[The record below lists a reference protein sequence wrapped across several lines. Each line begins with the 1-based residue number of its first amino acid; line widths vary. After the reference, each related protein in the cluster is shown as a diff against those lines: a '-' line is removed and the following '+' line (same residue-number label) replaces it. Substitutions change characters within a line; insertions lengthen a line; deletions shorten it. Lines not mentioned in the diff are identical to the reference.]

1 MSKVQTL
8 SGQQRLRQLA
18 KRQLGSDLTSSKVQ
32 TTAVTPQAADAA
44 ANGSFNEKHQLLSS
58 RAGIPLTDQLY
69 AELSLA
75 ERSAR
80 RLQMRVEQQQRNLE
94 RVITLA
100 LNYCTEQMTAQ
111 DVDPDWFQFYC
122 ELVQNISTHSMQKL
136 WAKILAGEI
145 SSPGSFS
152 LKTLNLLQQ
161 MSYKDAVSLQMAS
174 SLSCR
179 IRSQEPAHIYFG
191 YVQQGSVWRWLAGKS
206 RGLLNLSQF
215 GLSYPQILNLI
226 DLGLIHQ
233 TEIESGELNKNQPL
247 QWYYH
252 QQMLQGSSKRQ
263 GVILQYYK
271 FTSIGAELL
280 PLLSGQPNPAYWQAL
295 QVLLADVISFDP
307 MP

>member
-18 KRQLGSDLTSSKVQ
+18 KRQLGSDLTSSKLQ
-32 TTAVTPQAADAA
+32 TTTVTPQPIDAA
-44 ANGSFNEKHQLLSS
+44 ANGSFNEKHQMLSS

-69 AELSLA
+69 AELTLA

-80 RLQMRVEQQQRNLE
+80 RLQMRLEQQQQNLE

-100 LNYCTEQMTAQ
+100 LNYCTEQITAQ

-161 MSYKDAVSLQMAS
+161 MSYKDAVSLQLAS

-206 RGLLNLSQF
+206 RGMLNLSQF

-226 DLGLIHQ
+226 DLGLLHQ

-252 QQMLQGSSKRQ
+252 QQMLQGTSKRQ

-280 PLLSGQPNPAYWQAL
+280 PLLSGQANPAYWQAL

-307 MP
+307 VP

>member
-1 MSKVQTL
+1 
-8 SGQQRLRQLA
+8 
-18 KRQLGSDLTSSKVQ
+18 
-32 TTAVTPQAADAA
+32 
-44 ANGSFNEKHQLLSS
+44 
-58 RAGIPLTDQLY
+58 
-69 AELSLA
+69 
-75 ERSAR
+75 
-80 RLQMRVEQQQRNLE
+80 MRVEQQQQNLE

-100 LNYCTEQMTAQ
+100 LNYCTEQITAQ

-152 LKTLNLLQQ
+152 LKTLNLLKQ
-161 MSYKDAVSLQMAS
+161 MSYKDAVSLQLAS

-191 YVQQGSVWRWLAGKS
+191 YVQQGSIWRWLAGKS
-206 RGLLNLSQF
+206 RGMLNLSQF

-226 DLGLIHQ
+226 DLGLFHQ
-233 TEIESGELNKNQPL
+233 TEIESGELNKNQSL

-252 QQMLQGSSKRQ
+252 QQLLQGTAKRQ
-263 GVILQYYK
+263 GIILQYYK

-280 PLLSGQPNPAYWQAL
+280 PLLSGQANPAYWQAL
-295 QVLLADVISFDP
+295 QVLLSDVISFDP

>member
-18 KRQLGSDLTSSKVQ
+18 KRQLGSDLASNKVQ
-32 TTAVTPQAADAA
+32 TTTVAPQAVDAV
-44 ANGSFNEKHQLLSS
+44 ANGNFNDKHQMLSS
-58 RAGIPLTDQLY
+58 RAGIPLSDPMYT
-69 AELSLA
+69 ELTLA
-75 ERSAR
+75 DRSAR
-80 RLQMRVEQQQRNLE
+80 RLQMRLEQQQQNLE
-94 RVITLA
+94 LVITLA
-100 LNYCTEQMTAQ
+100 LNYCTEQITSQ

-145 SSPGSFS
+145 SNPGSFS
-152 LKTLNLLQQ
+152 LKTLHLLKQ
-161 MSYKDAVSLQMAS
+161 MSYKDAVSLQLAS

-206 RGLLNLSQF
+206 RGMLNLSQF

-233 TEIESGELNKNQPL
+233 AEIESGELNKNQLL

-252 QQMLQGSSKRQ
+252 QQMLQGSTKRQ

-280 PLLSGQPNPAYWQAL
+280 PLLSGQANPAYWQAL
-295 QVLLADVISFDP
+295 QTLLSDVISFDP
-307 MP
+307 TP

>member
-32 TTAVTPQAADAA
+32 TNIVMPQPIDTA
-44 ANGSFNEKHQLLSS
+44 ANGSFNEKHQQLSS
-58 RAGIPLTDQLY
+58 RAGIPITDQLY

-80 RLQMRVEQQQRNLE
+80 RLQMRLEQQQQNLE

-100 LNYCTEQMTAQ
+100 LNYCTEQITSQ

-152 LKTLNLLQQ
+152 LKTLHLLQQ
-161 MSYKDAVSLQMAS
+161 MSYKDAVSLQLAS

-206 RGLLNLSQF
+206 RGMLNLSQF

-226 DLGLIHQ
+226 DLGLLHQ

-252 QQMLQGSSKRQ
+252 QQMLQGTSKRQ

-280 PLLSGQPNPAYWQAL
+280 PLLSGQANQAYWQAL
-295 QVLLADVISFDP
+295 QVLLADVINFDP

>member
-1 MSKVQTL
+1 MSKVQNL

-18 KRQLGSDLTSSKVQ
+18 KKQLGSDLMSAKTSSTSVNPSEVEA
-32 TTAVTPQAADAA
+32 TATS
-44 ANGSFNEKHQLLSS
+44 NFNEKHQQLSS
-58 RAGIPLTDQLY
+58 RAGIPVTDALY

-94 RVITLA
+94 LVINLA
-100 LNYCTEQMTAQ
+100 LNYCTEQITAQ

-122 ELVQNISTHSMQKL
+122 DLVQNISTHSMQKL

-145 SSPGSFS
+145 SNPGSFS
-152 LKTLNLLQQ
+152 LKTLNLLKQ
-161 MSYKDAVSLQMAS
+161 MSYKDAVSMQLAS

-179 IRSQEPAHIYFG
+179 NRSQEPAHIYFG
-191 YVQQGSVWRWLAGKS
+191 YVQQGSIWRWLAGKS
-206 RGLLNLSQF
+206 RGILNLSQF

-233 TEIESGELNKNQPL
+233 TEIESGELNKNHSL
-247 QWYYH
+247 QWFYH
-252 QQMLQGSSKRQ
+252 QQMLQGTTKRQ

-271 FTSIGAELL
+271 FTSVGAELL
-280 PLLSGQPNPAYWQAL
+280 PLLNGQPNLAYWQAL
-295 QVLLADVISFDP
+295 QTLYSDVIQFDP
-307 MP
+307 TP

>member
-18 KRQLGSDLTSSKVQ
+18 KRQLGSDMASAKVQ
-32 TTAVTPQAADAA
+32 TSTVTPQPLEA
-44 ANGSFNEKHQLLSS
+44 ANGSFNDKHQMLSS
-58 RAGIPLTDQLY
+58 RAGIPLSDRLY
-69 AELSLA
+69 AELTLA

-80 RLQMRVEQQQRNLE
+80 RLQMRQERQQQNLE
-94 RVITLA
+94 KVIALA
-100 LNYCTEQMTAQ
+100 LNYCSEQVTAQ

-122 ELVQNISTHSMQKL
+122 DLVQNVSTHSMQKL

-161 MSYKDAVSLQMAS
+161 MSYKDAVSLQLAS

-179 IRSQEPAHIYFG
+179 IRSLEPAHIYFG
-191 YVQQGSVWRWLAGKS
+191 YVQQGSLWRWLAGKS
-206 RGLLNLSQF
+206 RGMLNLSQF

-226 DLGLIHQ
+226 DLGLLHQ
-233 TEIESGELNKNQPL
+233 TEIESGELNKNQQL

-252 QQMLQGSSKRQ
+252 QQLLQGSSRRQ

-280 PLLSGQPNPAYWQAL
+280 PLLSGQANPAYWQAF
-295 QVLLADVISFDP
+295 QTLLSDVINFDP
-307 MP
+307 TP

>member
-1 MSKVQTL
+1 MSKVQSL

-18 KRQLGSDLTSSKVQ
+18 KKQLGSDLASAK
-32 TTAVTPQAADAA
+32 TATASVNPSEVEAST
-44 ANGSFNEKHQLLSS
+44 NSNFNEKHQQLSN
-58 RAGIPLTDQLY
+58 RAGVPLTDALY

-94 RVITLA
+94 LVINLA
-100 LNYCTEQMTAQ
+100 LNYCTEQITPQ

-122 ELVQNISTHSMQKL
+122 DLIQNISTHSMQKL

-145 SSPGSFS
+145 STPGSFS
-152 LKTLNLLQQ
+152 LKTLNLLKQ
-161 MSYKDAVSLQMAS
+161 MSYKDAVSMQLAS

-179 IRSQEPAHIYFG
+179 TRSQEPAHIYFG
-191 YVQQGSVWRWLAGKS
+191 YVQQGSIWRWLAGKS
-206 RGLLNLSQF
+206 RGILNLSQF

-233 TEIESGELNKNQPL
+233 TEIETGELNKNHSL
-247 QWYYH
+247 QWLYH
-252 QQMLQGSSKRQ
+252 QQMLQGTTKRQ

-271 FTSIGAELL
+271 FTSVGAELL
-280 PLLSGQPNPAYWQAL
+280 PLLNGQPNLAYWQAL
-295 QVLLADVISFDP
+295 QTLYSDVIQFDP
-307 MP
+307 TL